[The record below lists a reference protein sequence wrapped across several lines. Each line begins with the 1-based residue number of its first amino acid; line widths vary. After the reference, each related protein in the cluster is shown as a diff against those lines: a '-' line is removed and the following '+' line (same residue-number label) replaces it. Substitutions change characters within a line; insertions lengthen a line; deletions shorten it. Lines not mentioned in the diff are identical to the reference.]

1 MEHLHFTH
9 ATNVTREEIT
19 VNNTD
24 IDGKILLEIG
34 GSQILGLQTIKLM
47 F

>member
-34 GSQILGLQTIKLM
+34 SQILGLQTIKLM